1 MYIVYVDLLFK
12 ILLDIRIFLKL
23 LYFRIKI
30 LVYDKYLFLNVNR

>member
-1 MYIVYVDLLFK
+1 MFIVDLLFK